1 MLNALV
7 FTMLAHAFADKAVD
21 VTTEYLE
28 ALRRLDHA
36 AMERLSEWTPDERDR
51 AAAFRDFERVTHA
64 KWTWRIIAV
73 DADAVYVLETED
85 NDYYDLLGKRDSNRG
100 VSRRR
105 GPNQIVGH
113 SLPHQCHG
121 QARRIVD
128 ALSRMAG
135 QQPGGADP
143 TIVRDNRLIFDGA
156 SAVHMLPWLERWKG
170 MHRP

>member
-51 AAAFRDFERVTHA
+51 AAAFRDFERVTQA

-85 NDYYDLLGKRDSNRG
+85 NDYYDLLGAGSAT
-100 VSRRR
+100 
-105 GPNQIVGH
+105 QIVVYHVGEGRIRSSDTLFH
-113 SLPHQCHG
+113 IMPRASKTNCRRAFANGWSNSLAAPIRQSC
-121 QARRIVD
+121 ATTD
-128 ALSRMAG
+128 
-135 QQPGGADP
+135 
-143 TIVRDNRLIFDGA
+143 
-156 SAVHMLPWLERWKG
+156 
-170 MHRP
+170 